1 MKKTFILLLVLTFL
15 CGTLTACGEASNSAA
30 IKADDLKEIITAYVE
45 DDIKSVLKNPQSLM
59 INNLAFNEDPI
70 EIAGRCYCN
79 LDVDFSAQNGFGG
92 YDREVVSYY
101 LCYEDGNIESF
112 DRWDYYCELDTAR
125 YGVKLDAI
133 EDGAFFSYACS
144 SNSAKTTYSDLSEK
158 GVNTLTAMGYGFTD
172 NIDKTAYVHYICE
185 IMGFEGSIEY
195 FFSDDKI
202 LWAEYSWYP
211 DQGYLDMEN
220 TNYFNIG
227 IGETASSSD
236 MDMLITKID
245 NVLGI
250 EHTETE
256 SQNYQSWADPRAYQW
271 ILSPH
276 RKLTLEYVWEIEN
289 VGGESVI
296 NYEQVASFDLAVE
309 NDISE

>member
-1 MKKTFILLLVLTFL
+1 MKTE
-15 CGTLTACGEASNSAA
+15 TLQ
-30 IKADDLKEIITAYVE
+30 EIVTQYAE
-45 DDIKSVLKNPQSLM
+45 EDIKSVLKNPQSLM
-59 INNLAFNEDPI
+59 INNLTFNEEPV
-70 EIAGRCYCN
+70 EIDGKYYCN
-79 LDVDFSAQNGFGG
+79 FDVDFSAQNSFGG

-101 LCYEDGNIESF
+101 LCYEDGNIEAF
-112 DRWDYYCELDTAR
+112 DLWGYYCELDTAR

-195 FFSDDKI
+195 FFSDNKI

-227 IGETASSSD
+227 TGETASSSD
-236 MDMLITKID
+236 MDMLITQID
-245 NVLGI
+245 NALGI
-250 EHTETE
+250 EHTEVE

-271 ILSPH
+271 ILSPQ